1 MSAPTE
7 FLVICQ
13 QIVTGENGFEV
24 CYEWDG
30 QRFLDRKAAI
40 KHGFK
45 IRSSDDFNIAVVRD
59 ETLISFDWME
69 RPVEGNDAA
78 ALLKIQEGIFDGY

>member
-1 MSAPTE
+1 MAEPIE
-7 FLVICQ
+7 YLVICQ
-13 QIVTGENGFEV
+13 QVVTGENGFEV

-30 QRFLDRKAAI
+30 QRFPERKAAI

-45 IRSSDDFNIAVVRD
+45 IRDSDDFNIAVVQG
-59 ETLISFDWME
+59 ETLVSFDWME

-78 ALLKIQEGIFDGY
+78 ALLKIQEGIFDGF